1 MIRKTTIEK
10 LNNLVNSIEK
20 SGLSINAY
28 FNSEGKSPSYF
39 YSLMCKLKQESITP
53 ENELYDIVNN
63 IILKYNSLK
72 YRGAEIDNL
81 YNEGAELIIPGL
93 QLEAEHTEEVQD
105 TDDKIESS
113 FVRNSEGKIVG
124 YSFKVYR
131 RDKTP
136 VQGTLTRDEM
146 QTIYR
151 LYSYYG
157 ASITQREVSRH
168 FPDYSLQDF
177 KRILRAFNITKAS
190 GPFAPHMYEE
200 KTEEELKEY
209 HLREKENDFLKKI
222 EKDELND
229 IRHTA
234 VKLAREN
241 RELQAQLESLDT
253 IKVDLTGFTPSPKA
267 ELSTNSEERTIVLF
281 LSDMHIGAKC
291 NSYTLYENDWNRE
304 ELKERLD
311 NTITRVSKIGPYYK
325 IVLCL
330 LGDNLDGMDG
340 QTARRDHIMPQNMD
354 NMEQIETFLEV
365 MVPFIDNLRTCCE
378 HLEIYSVK
386 EGNHDGIT
394 GYVATLALKNL
405 VNNYYK
411 EVPFTL
417 FKEFIGSFKVFDHT
431 YCICHGKD
439 SMFMKRP
446 MPLVLDERTK
456 VMIYEWME
464 DNNIKMGSKTHFVKG
479 DLHSNAL
486 SSCNLFDYRNVLSLF
501 GASDYSNFNY
511 SRNAHGISYDLFI
524 NNVRTSGTFE
534 NV

>member
-10 LNNLVNSIEK
+10 LNNLVESIEK

-39 YSLMCKLKQESITP
+39 YSLMCKLKQEPITP
-53 ENELYDIVNN
+53 ESELYNLVNN

-72 YRGAEIDNL
+72 YRGTEIDTL
-81 YNEGAELIIPGL
+81 YNEESELTIPGL
-93 QLEAEHTEEVQD
+93 QLEAEHEEIQD
-105 TDDKIESS
+105 TDERIESS
-113 FVRNSEGKIVG
+113 FVRDSNGKLVG
-124 YSFKVYR
+124 YKFKVYR
-131 RDKTP
+131 RDSTP
-136 VQGTLTRDEM
+136 VQGVLTRDEM
-146 QTIYR
+146 QTIHR

-200 KTEEELKEY
+200 HTEEELKEY
-209 HLREKENDFLKKI
+209 HLREKENDFLKRI

-229 IRHTA
+229 VRKTA

-241 RELQAQLESLDT
+241 RELQQRIESIDS
-253 IKVDLTGFTPSPKA
+253 IKVELTGFTPSPK
-267 ELSTNSEERTIVLF
+267 SDIVNSEEKSIVLF
-281 LSDMHIGAKC
+281 LSDMHIGARC
-291 NSYTLYENDWNRE
+291 NSYTLYENEWNKE
-304 ELKERLD
+304 ELKKRLE
-311 NTITRVSKIGPYYK
+311 NIINNIQKIGSFNK
-325 IVLCL
+325 IVLCM

-354 NMEQIETFLEV
+354 NMEQIETFIEV
-365 MVPFIDNLRTCCE
+365 MVPFIDSLHSLCKN
-378 HLEIYSVK
+378 LEIYSVK

-405 VNNYYK
+405 IGKYYAD
-411 EVPFTL
+411 VPFIL
-417 FKEFIGSFKVFDHT
+417 FKEFIGKVTVQDHT

-439 SMFMKRP
+439 AQFMKKP

-464 DNNIKMGSKTHFVKG
+464 NNNIEGGDKTHFVKG

-511 SRNAHGISYDLFI
+511 SRNAYGISYDLFI
-524 NNVRTSGTFE
+524 NNIRTSGTFE
-534 NV
+534 NL

>member
-1 MIRKTTIEK
+1 MIRKTTIDK
-10 LNNLVNSIEK
+10 INSLLDSITK

-53 ENELYDIVNN
+53 DIND
-63 IILKYNSLK
+63 ILEKYNSIK
-72 YRGAEIDNL
+72 YRGSEIDNL
-81 YNEGAELIIPGL
+81 YNESSEPVIPGL
-93 QLEAEHTEEVQD
+93 QLEADHTEEIQD
-105 TDDKIESS
+105 TDEKMESS
-113 FVRNSEGKIVG
+113 FVRDSNNKITG
-124 YSFKVYR
+124 YRFKVYR

-136 VQGTLTRDEM
+136 VQGILTRDEM

-234 VKLAREN
+234 IKLAREN
-241 RELQAQLESLDT
+241 RELKEQFESLDT
-253 IKVDLTGFTPSPKA
+253 IKVDLTGFTPTPK
-267 ELSTNSEERTIVLF
+267 SDSVINSGNKSIVLF

-291 NSYTLYENDWNRE
+291 NSYTLYDNPWDKE
-304 ELKERLD
+304 ELQRRLD
-311 NTITRVSKIGPYYK
+311 MIITNVNTLGPFNE

-354 NMEQIETFLEV
+354 NMEQLETFIEV
-365 MVPFIDNLRTCCE
+365 MVPFIDNLYIMCNS
-378 HLEIYSVK
+378 LKIYSVK
-386 EGNHDGIT
+386 EGNHDGIA
-394 GYVATLALKNL
+394 GYMASLALKHL
-405 VNNYYK
+405 IGKYYSS
-411 EVPFTL
+411 VPFIL
-417 FKEFIGSFKVFDHT
+417 FKEFIGKFEVNSHT

-439 SMFMKRP
+439 AQFMKKP

-464 DNNIKMGSKTHFVKG
+464 NNDIKGGDKVHFVKG

-511 SRNAHGISYDLFI
+511 SRNAYGISYDLFI
-524 NNVRTSGTFE
+524 NGVRTSGTFE
-534 NV
+534 NL

>member
-1 MIRKTTIEK
+1 MIRKTTIDK
-10 LNNLVNSIEK
+10 INSLLDSITK

-53 ENELYDIVNN
+53 DINN
-63 IILKYNSLK
+63 ILEKYNSIK
-72 YRGAEIDNL
+72 YRGSEIDNL
-81 YNEGAELIIPGL
+81 YNESSEPVIPGL
-93 QLEAEHTEEVQD
+93 QLEATEEIQD

-113 FVRNSEGKIVG
+113 FIRDSNNKIIG

-136 VQGTLTRDEM
+136 VQGILTRDEM

-241 RELQAQLESLDT
+241 RELHETLESLDT
-253 IKVDLTGFTPSPKA
+253 IKVDLTGFTPSEKV
-267 ELSTNSEERTIVLF
+267 EHIIDTNKKDIVLF

-291 NSYTLYENDWNRE
+291 ESYTLYPNPWNASE
-304 ELKERLD
+304 VMKRLNAILAYLTEYGQFD
-311 NTITRVSKIGPYYK
+311 SIT
-325 IVLCL
+325 LCL
-330 LGDNLDGMDG
+330 MGDNLDGMDN

-354 NMEQIETFLEV
+354 NMEQIETFIQV
-365 MVPFIDNLRTCCE
+365 MVPFIDQLRQECRV
-378 HLEIYSVK
+378 LNIYSVK
-386 EGNHDGIT
+386 EGNHDGIA
-394 GYVATLALKNL
+394 GYVTTLALKHI
-405 VNNYYK
+405 VEK
-411 EVPFTL
+411 TFPDVTFTL
-417 FKEFIGSFKVFDHT
+417 FKEFIGKFEVNSHT
-431 YCICHGKD
+431 YCISHGKD
-439 SMFMKRP
+439 ASFMKKP

-464 DNNIKMGSKTHFVKG
+464 NNDIKGGDKVHFVKG

-511 SRNAHGISYDLFI
+511 SRNAYGISYDLFI
-524 NNVRTSGTFE
+524 NGVRTSGTFE
-534 NV
+534 NL